1 MSQGCEW
8 ESSGSL
14 SCGSGWDPGPWL
26 WLGTLGRGGKGA
38 RGWRSISKHGACDLT
53 SLFLTRQESTG
64 LTPTRAVLGMPS
76 GCSATLQ
83 QEGRLVLHL
92 GMTSHRYELIGP
104 QSATLAHPD
113 PSFLFV

>member
-26 WLGTLGRGGKGA
+26 WLGTLGRGGKGVW
-38 RGWRSISKHGACDLT
+38 GWRSISKHGTCDLT

-104 QSATLAHPD
+104 QSATLAHPNL
-113 PSFLFV
+113 SFLFV